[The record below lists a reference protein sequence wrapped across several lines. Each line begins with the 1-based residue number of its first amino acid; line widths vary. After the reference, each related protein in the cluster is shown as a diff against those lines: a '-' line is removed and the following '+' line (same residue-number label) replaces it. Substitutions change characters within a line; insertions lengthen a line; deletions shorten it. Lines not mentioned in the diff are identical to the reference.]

1 MQRRHLPTA
10 SSSSSPAAL
19 RAVPRMRAS
28 PDAILRTASM
38 RASASCDLRWCGL
51 RNVALVLAVVVVGG
65 IGFACEDRPILVTER
80 GTGAEL
86 LSLTGERGVTG
97 QTTRPL
103 RFGDV
108 DVPAGTKVRVGE
120 TWMVRKEKGNPPS
133 YRIKGMYDPAVRDDG
148 FILPARAVDVFFH
161 ASVAPGHTKL
171 IPIPQEAF
179 ARDP

>member
-1 MQRRHLPTA
+1 MQRRHLPSDMR
-10 SSSSSPAAL
+10 SSSSARAAYSH
-19 RAVPRMRAS
+19 A
-28 PDAILRTASM
+28 AILRTASM
-38 RASASCDLRWCGL
+38 RAAASCDPLWCGL
-51 RNVALVLAVVVVGG
+51 RNAVLVLAAVVVGTVG
-65 IGFACEDRPILVTER
+65 IACEDRPILVTER

-86 LSLTGERGVTG
+86 LSLTGERGVSG
-97 QTTRPL
+97 STTRPL
-103 RFGDV
+103 RYGDV
-108 DVPAGTKVRVGE
+108 DVPKGTKVRVGE

-161 ASVAPGHTKL
+161 ASIAPGHTKL